1 VLIAGLAHWIR
12 NQNSQQFRASEKLLA
27 QRRWCLTGTP
37 IQNRLDDLLSL
48 LRFLHFEPFCRPSI
62 FQKHVLAPL
71 SQENSEGSKMLHVL
85 LRGICLRRNEK
96 YLELS
101 EPRHQEIKLTLST
114 EEKTMY
120 DEVLRRFQEDLDNL
134 VSNQSK
140 TKKYAILFTMVMK
153 LRRLCNHGTMYMTE
167 QLLVGAATE
176 LDPDTFCDY
185 CQGPQQDNLAIL
197 NRDQVCPECN
207 KIISASSQKS
217 PEPHCAESQ
226 AFSTNLPTCRDFV
239 MGQTAG
245 NILPRPRPMIR
256 KPSTKLAAV
265 VANLKTEPPGSKR

>member
-1 VLIAGLAHWIR
+1 MLIAGLAHWIR
-12 NQNSQQFRASEKLLA
+12 NQSSQQFRASEKLLA

-62 FQKHVLAPL
+62 FQKYVLAPL
-71 SQENSEGSKMLHVL
+71 SKENSEGSKMLHVL

-101 EPRHQEIKLTLST
+101 EPQHQEIKLTLST
-114 EEKTMY
+114 EEKTLY
-120 DEVLRRFQEDLDNL
+120 DGVLKRFQDDLDNL

-140 TKKYAILFTMVMK
+140 TKKYAILFTMIMK

-167 QLLVGAATE
+167 QLSLGAATD
-176 LDPDTFCDY
+176 LDSDAFCDY
-185 CQGPQQDNLAIL
+185 CQGPQQDNLAVL
-197 NRDQVCPECN
+197 NKDQVCPECS
-207 KIISASSQKS
+207 KIVSASSQKS
-217 PEPHCAESQ
+217 PGSLRAESHI
-226 AFSTNLPTCRDFV
+226 FSTNSPTLGDFV
-239 MGQTAG
+239 MDQTAG
-245 NILPRPRPMIR
+245 EIPPRPRPTIR

-265 VANLKTEPPGSKR
+265 VENLKTEAPGSKR

>member
-1 VLIAGLAHWIR
+1 VLNARLAHWIR
-12 NQNSQQFRASEKLLA
+12 NQNSQQFQASEKLLA

-114 EEKTMY
+114 AEKTMY
-120 DEVLRRFQEDLDNL
+120 DGVLRRFQDDLDNL

-140 TKKYAILFTMVMK
+140 TKKYAIFFTMVMK
-153 LRRLCNHGTMYMTE
+153 LRRFCNHGTMFMTE
-167 QLLVGAATE
+167 QLSLCAATE
-176 LDPDTFCDY
+176 LDSDTFCDY
-185 CQGPQQDNLAIL
+185 CQGPQQDNLAIV
-197 NRDQVCPECN
+197 NKDQVCPECN
-207 KIISASSQKS
+207 KVISASSQKS
-217 PEPHCAESQ
+217 PSN
-226 AFSTNLPTCRDFV
+226 SPTCGDFV
-239 MGQTAG
+239 MDQTAG
-245 NILPRPRPMIR
+245 GILPNPSPMIR

-265 VANLKTEPPGSKR
+265 VENLKTEPPGSKR